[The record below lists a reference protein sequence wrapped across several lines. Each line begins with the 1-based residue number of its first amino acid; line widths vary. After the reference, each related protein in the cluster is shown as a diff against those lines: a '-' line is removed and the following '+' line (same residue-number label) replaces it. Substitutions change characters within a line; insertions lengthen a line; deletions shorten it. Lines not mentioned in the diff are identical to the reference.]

1 MTNREETIVRSF
13 GHSQVLVAGGGPTG
27 ICAAIAA
34 GRSGATVTLLEEKPF
49 VGGNA
54 TLGLPIMTFHAFN
67 GEQIIHGLPQEVIDR
82 LVEVEGCTGHVEAH
96 GAHMP
101 SYALVDAEAMK
112 YVGLQML
119 LEAGVRV
126 MLHSFVVDALVGDR
140 DAKGIVVA
148 GKSGLGVF
156 TADRIVDCTGDADV
170 AARAGAPF
178 VKGRPEDGGMQAMS
192 LNFRLGNVDLDALLE
207 HFGEGLIVGR
217 KPGESVPRPIRGQ
230 GTFGP
235 WEAEVEREGLFPDQR
250 HHLWW
255 NSFREGEV
263 NINTTRV
270 FGRDPTELASLTEAE
285 IEGRRQVYRVLGF
298 LKRHV
303 PGFAGAHL
311 LSTGSQIGIRE
322 TRRIIGEYTL
332 TGDDVLEAR
341 RFPDAVARGSY
352 PVDIHDP
359 SGRGWGVRFV
369 KDGGSY
375 DIPYRCLVPKEIEN
389 LLVAGRCISADHQ
402 AIGSTRVMAPCMA
415 MGQAAGLAAA
425 LSVQARV
432 TPRHLNIES
441 LRRALLGQKA
451 NLG

>member
-1 MTNREETIVRSF
+1 LRSF

-34 GRSGATVTLLEEKPF
+34 ARGGATVTLLEEKSF

-54 TLGLPIMTFHAFN
+54 TLGLPIMTFHSFN
-67 GEQIIHGLPQEVIDR
+67 GEQIIHGIPQEVIDR
-82 LVEVEGCTGHVEAH
+82 LVEMEGCTGHVEAR

-112 YVGLQML
+112 YVGLKML

-126 MLHSFVVDALVGDR
+126 SLHTFVVDALVGDR
-140 DAKGIVVA
+140 AVCGIVVA

-156 TADRIVDCTGDADV
+156 TAERVVDCTGDADV

-192 LNFRLGNVDLDALLE
+192 LNFRLANVDLDTIVR

-217 KPGESVPRPIRGQ
+217 KPGEAVERPIRGQ
-230 GTFGP
+230 GTFGQ
-235 WEAEVEREGLFPDQR
+235 WDLDVEREQLFPDR
-250 HHLWW
+250 NHHLWW

-270 FGRDPTELASLTEAE
+270 FGKDPTELASLTDAE
-285 IEGRRQVYRVLGF
+285 IEGRRQVYQVFHF

-303 PGFAGAHL
+303 PGFGKAHL
-311 LSTGSQIGIRE
+311 ISTGSQIGIRE
-322 TRRIIGEYTL
+322 TRRIVGEYTL

-341 RFPDAVARGSY
+341 RFLDAVARGSY

-359 SGRGWGVRFV
+359 SGKGWGVRFV
-369 KDGGSY
+369 KDGGAY

-425 LSVQARV
+425 MSVRQNV
-432 TPRHLNIES
+432 TPRRLDVER
-441 LRRALLGQKA
+441 LREVLRQQKA

>member
-1 MTNREETIVRSF
+1 MRSF

-34 GRSGATVTLLEEKPF
+34 ARAGVSVTLLEEKPF

-54 TLGLPIMTFHAFN
+54 TLGLPIMTFHDFN

-82 LVEVEGCTGHVEAH
+82 LVEAGGCTGHIEAR
-96 GAHMP
+96 GAHMA

-112 YVGLQML
+112 YVCLQML

-126 MLHSFVVDALVGDR
+126 LLRAFVVDALVEAQAVG
-140 DAKGIVVA
+140 GVVVA
-148 GKSGLGVF
+148 GKSGLGIF

-178 VKGRPEDGGMQAMS
+178 VKGRAEDGGMQAMS
-192 LNFRLGNVDLDALLE
+192 MTFRLGNIDLDTIVQ
-207 HFGEGLIVGR
+207 HFGEGLIVGK
-217 KPGESVPRPIRGQ
+217 KPGEAVARPVRGQ

-235 WEAEVEREGLFPDQR
+235 WDAAVEKEGLFPDR
-250 HHLWW
+250 NHHLWW

-263 NINTTRV
+263 NINTTRI
-270 FGRDPTELASLTEAE
+270 FGKDPTELLTLADAE
-285 IEGRRQVYRVLGF
+285 IEGRRQVHKVIGF

-303 PGFAGAHL
+303 PGFAKTHL
-311 LSTGSQIGIRE
+311 ISTGSQVGIRE
-322 TRRIIGEYTL
+322 TRRIVGEYTL

-352 PVDIHDP
+352 PIDIHDP
-359 SGRGWGVRFV
+359 SGKNWGVRFV
-369 KDGGSY
+369 KDGGAY
-375 DIPYRCLVPKEIEN
+375 DIPYRCLVPQEIEN

-402 AIGSTRVMAPCMA
+402 AMGSTRVMAPCMA
-415 MGQAAGLAAA
+415 LGQAAGLAAA
-425 LSVQARV
+425 LSLQQNVA
-432 TPRHLNIES
+432 PRRLDADR
-441 LRRALLGQKA
+441 LRAALRAQKA

>member
-1 MTNREETIVRSF
+1 MKAF
-13 GHSQVLVAGGGPTG
+13 GHSQVLIAGGGPTG

-34 GRSGATVTLLEEKPF
+34 ARAGASVTQLEEKPF

-82 LVEVEGCTGHVEAH
+82 LVEAGGCTGHIEAR
-96 GAHMP
+96 GAHMA

-112 YVGLQML
+112 YVSLQML

-126 MLHSFVVDALVGDR
+126 LLRVFVVDALVEAQAVRGT
-140 DAKGIVVA
+140 VVA

-178 VKGRPEDGGMQAMS
+178 LKGRPQDGGMQAMS
-192 LNFRLGNVDLDALLE
+192 MTFRLGNIDLDTVVK
-207 HFGEGLIVGR
+207 HFGEGLIVGK
-217 KPGESVPRPIRGQ
+217 KPGESVERPVRGQ

-235 WEAEVEREGLFPDQR
+235 WDAEVEKEGLFPDR
-250 HHLWW
+250 NHHLWW

-263 NINTTRV
+263 NINTTRI
-270 FGRDPTELASLTEAE
+270 FGLDPTELATLADAE
-285 IEGRRQVYRVLGF
+285 IEGRRQAHKVIGF

-303 PGFAGAHL
+303 PGFAKAHL
-311 LSTGSQIGIRE
+311 ISTGSQVGIRE
-322 TRRIIGEYTL
+322 TRRIVGEYTL
-332 TGDDVLEAR
+332 TGEDVLEAR

-352 PVDIHDP
+352 PIDIHDP
-359 SGRGWGVRFV
+359 SGKNWGVRFV
-369 KDGGSY
+369 KDGGAY
-375 DIPYRCLVPKEIEN
+375 DIPYRCLVPREIEN

-402 AIGSTRVMAPCMA
+402 AMGSTRVMAPCMA
-415 MGQAAGLAAA
+415 LGQAAGLAAA
-425 LSVQARV
+425 LSVQQEVA
-432 TPRHLNIES
+432 PRRLDADR
-441 LRRALLGQKA
+441 LRAALRAQKA

>member
-1 MTNREETIVRSF
+1 MRSF
-13 GHSQVLVAGGGPTG
+13 GHSQVLVAGAGPSG

-34 GRSGATVTLLEEKPF
+34 ARAGAVVTVLEEKPF

-67 GEQIIHGLPQEVIDR
+67 GEQVINGIPQEVIDR
-82 LVEVEGCTGHVEAH
+82 LVEAGGCTGHVEARN
-96 GAHMP
+96 AHMP

-126 MLHSFVVDALVGDR
+126 MLHSFIVDGLAENHTVTGVVA
-140 DAKGIVVA
+140 A
-148 GKSGLGVF
+148 GKSGLCVF
-156 TADRIVDCTGDADV
+156 TADRVVDCTGDADI

-178 VKGRPEDGGMQAMS
+178 VKGRPGDAGMQAMS
-192 LNFRLGNVDLDALLE
+192 LNFRLGNVDLDTIVK
-207 HFGEGLIVGR
+207 HFGEGLIVGK
-217 KPGESVPRPIRGQ
+217 KPGEGVERPIRGQ

-235 WEAEVEREGLFPDQR
+235 WDAEVEKEHLFPDR
-250 HHLWW
+250 NHHLWW

-263 NINTTRV
+263 NVNTTRI
-270 FGRDPTELASLTEAE
+270 FGKDPTELASLTDAE
-285 IEGRRQVYRVLGF
+285 IEGRRQVHRVLHF
-298 LKRHV
+298 LKRYV
-303 PGFAGAHL
+303 PGFEKAHL
-311 LSTGSQIGIRE
+311 ISTGSQIGIRE
-322 TRRIIGEYTL
+322 TRRIVGEYTL

-341 RFPDAVARGSY
+341 RFPDAIARGSY

-359 SGRGWGVRFV
+359 SGKGWGVRFV
-369 KDGGSY
+369 KAGAAY
-375 DIPYRCLVPKEIEN
+375 DIPYRCLVPQEIEN
-389 LLVAGRCISADHQ
+389 LLVAGRCISVDHV

-425 LSVQARV
+425 LSIEQDVS
-432 TPRHLNIES
+432 PRRLDIGL
-441 LRRALLGQKA
+441 LREGLLKQKA

>member
-1 MTNREETIVRSF
+1 MRSF
-13 GHSQVLVAGGGPTG
+13 GHSQVLIAGGGPTG

-34 GRSGATVTLLEEKPF
+34 ARTGATATLLEEKPF

-54 TLGLPIMTFHAFN
+54 TLGLPIMTFHSFK
-67 GEQIIHGLPQEVIDR
+67 GEQIINGIPQEIVDR
-82 LVEVEGCTGHVEAH
+82 LVAAGGCTGHVVTR

-101 SYALVDAEAMK
+101 TYTLVDAEMVK

-126 MLHSFVVDALVGDR
+126 LFHAFAVDVLVQEDR
-140 DAKGIVVA
+140 VSGLAVA

-192 LNFRLGNVDLDALLE
+192 LNFRLGNVDLDTIVKF
-207 HFGEGLIVGR
+207 FGEGLVVGR
-217 KPGESVPRPIRGQ
+217 KPGEAVDRPIRGQ
-230 GTFGP
+230 GSFGP
-235 WEAEVEREGLFPDQR
+235 WDTEVEKEQLFPDR
-250 HHLWW
+250 NHHLWW
-255 NSFREGEV
+255 NSIREGEV
-263 NINTTRV
+263 NINTTRIV
-270 FGRDPTELASLTEAE
+270 NRDPTELASLTEAE
-285 IEGRRQVYRVLGF
+285 IEGRRQVFQVVNF

-303 PGFAGAHL
+303 PGFANAHL
-311 LSTGSQIGIRE
+311 ISTGPQIGIRE
-322 TRRIIGEYTL
+322 TRRIVGEYTL
-332 TGDDVLEAR
+332 TADDVLEGR

-359 SGRGWGVRFV
+359 SGKGWGVRFV
-369 KDGGSY
+369 KDGGAY
-375 DIPYRCLVPKEIEN
+375 DIPYRCLVPQKVEN

-402 AIGSTRVMAPCMA
+402 AIGSTRVMAVCMA
-415 MGQAAGLAAA
+415 LGQAAGTAVA
-425 LSVQARV
+425 LSVEQGV
-432 TPRHLNIES
+432 KPRELEVDR
-441 LRRALLGQKA
+441 LREVLRIQKA

>member
-1 MTNREETIVRSF
+1 M
-13 GHSQVLVAGGGPTG
+13 
-27 ICAAIAA
+27 
-34 GRSGATVTLLEEKPF
+34 
-49 VGGNA
+49 
-54 TLGLPIMTFHAFN
+54 
-67 GEQIIHGLPQEVIDR
+67 
-82 LVEVEGCTGHVEAH
+82 
-96 GAHMP
+96 
-101 SYALVDAEAMK
+101 
-112 YVGLQML
+112 
-119 LEAGVRV
+119 
-126 MLHSFVVDALVGDR
+126 
-140 DAKGIVVA
+140 
-148 GKSGLGVF
+148 
-156 TADRIVDCTGDADV
+156 
-170 AARAGAPF
+170 
-178 VKGRPEDGGMQAMS
+178 
-192 LNFRLGNVDLDALLE
+192 
-207 HFGEGLIVGR
+207 
-217 KPGESVPRPIRGQ
+217 
-230 GTFGP
+230 
-235 WEAEVEREGLFPDQR
+235 
-250 HHLWW
+250 
-255 NSFREGEV
+255 

-270 FGRDPTELASLTEAE
+270 FGKDPTELASLTEAE